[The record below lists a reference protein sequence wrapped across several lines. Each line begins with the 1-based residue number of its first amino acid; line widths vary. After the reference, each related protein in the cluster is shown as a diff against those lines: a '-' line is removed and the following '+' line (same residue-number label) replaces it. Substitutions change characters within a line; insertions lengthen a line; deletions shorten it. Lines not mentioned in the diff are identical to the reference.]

1 MSTITSR
8 IQSRMNFFSRRVFDK
23 FSTVSSYDLTPKVWY
38 FFVIAFFFLLVLL
51 PTTYV
56 IVFLIER
63 ASGTFSLLTA
73 HPEYISM
80 IQEAVFNSVIVSVSV
95 AVIDLIFGIPLA
107 WLVVRGKFR
116 YKNLLNT
123 LIELPLAVPTAGLGL
138 SVAMFWGVTVVEN
151 APIFSLGFVTG
162 VLPILI
168 LFHFTTTFPYVVRSL
183 AAILEEIDITLEIA
197 AQTCGA
203 SKFTAARTI
212 TLPLFRSGV
221 ATALVLSIAKSLSD
235 TGGIVAVL
243 TAIGSLALTG
253 TRLIDN
259 WKKTEEDPIIVGNRE
274 PLLAFVSVIM
284 IIIAIL
290 LMSASRII
298 ARRIRFPT
306 RKVWPNWERSLSKK
320 NAVNFRDSIA
330 IGFLILFILVPS
342 FFIFVY
348 IFTGFTGLDAINW
361 TELASSIFN
370 SLIVAT
376 LATAINLIIGVPLA
390 VFITRKD
397 SPISR
402 ILDVLVDIPYVVP
415 SAALGFS
422 VGLFWSTQVF
432 IYNEFFFVVMAHMS
446 MTFPFIVRNTVGG
459 LSDLSTDTEDTAR
472 TLGAKPFAVF
482 SLISFPVIKF
492 SIIAGIIM
500 SFTRSIGETGATTAV
515 STKVNTAPAFIK
527 RLIQSGDF
535 FGASL
540 AIITLIAVTSAIIFL
555 LRKTL
560 GFKRKNR

>member
-1 MSTITSR
+1 MVTITSR
-8 IQSRMNFFSRRVFDK
+8 MQSKINSFNRRVFDLL
-23 FSTVSSYDLTPKVWY
+23 SIISCYDLTPKIWY
-38 FFVIAFFFLLVLL
+38 FFIIAFFFFLVFL

-56 IVFLIER
+56 IAFLIER
-63 ASGTFSLLTA
+63 SSSTLSLLIA
-73 HPEYISM
+73 HPEYIYM
-80 IQEAVFNSVIVSVSV
+80 IQEAILNSVLVSVSV
-95 AVIDLIFGIPLA
+95 AVIDLIFGLPLA

-138 SVAMFWGVTVVEN
+138 SVAMFWGLTVIEN
-151 APIFSLGFVTG
+151 APVFSLGFVTG

-183 AAILEEIDITLEIA
+183 PAILEEIDITLEIA

-259 WKKTEEDPIIVGNRE
+259 WKKTETDQIIVDNRA

-284 IIIAIL
+284 IFIAIL
-290 LMSASRII
+290 LMGVSRFT
-298 ARRIRFPT
+298 ARRLKFPT

-320 NAVNFRDSIA
+320 NAVKIRDSIA
-330 IGFLILFILVPS
+330 LGFLIFFILVPS

-348 IFTGFTGLDAINW
+348 IFTGFTGLETIDW
-361 TELASSIFN
+361 FELVFSILN

-376 LATAINLIIGVPLA
+376 LATMINLIIGVPLA
-390 VFITRKD
+390 IFITRKE
-397 SPISR
+397 SLLSR
-402 ILDVLVDIPYVVP
+402 ILDILVDVPYVVP

-422 VGLFWSTQVF
+422 VGLFWETQVF
-432 IYNEFFFVVMAHMS
+432 ISNEFFFVVMAHMS

-459 LSDLSTDTEDTAR
+459 LSDLNTDTEDTAR

-540 AIITLIAVTSAIIFL
+540 AIISLIVVTSVVLFL

-560 GFKRKNR
+560 GFKRQN